1 MIKTVVEIE
10 GMSCGMCEAHVND
23 AVRKAFPSIQSVKS
37 SHSKNMTEIISE
49 QELDEAAVAEAIQA
63 TGYDVKGVTTEPY
76 QKKKGFSL
84 FGRK

>member
-1 MIKTVVEIE
+1 
-10 GMSCGMCEAHVND
+10 
-23 AVRKAFPSIQSVKS
+23 
-37 SHSKNMTEIISE
+37 MTEIISE
-49 QELDEAAVAEAIQA
+49 QELNEAAVAEAIQA

>member
-1 MIKTVVEIE
+1 MVTITATVE
-10 GMSCGMCEAHVND
+10 GMMCGMCEAHVND

-37 SHSKNMTEIISE
+37 SHSKHVTEIISE

-76 QKKKGFSL
+76 QKKGFSL

>member
-1 MIKTVVEIE
+1 MIKTTLRIG
-10 GMSCGMCEAHVND
+10 GMMCGMCEAHVND

-37 SHSKNMTEIISE
+37 SHSKNVTEIISDK
-49 QELDEAAVAEAIQA
+49 ELDEAAVAEAIQA

>member
-1 MIKTVVEIE
+1 MVKITAKVE
-10 GMSCGMCEAHVND
+10 GMMCGMCEVHVND

-37 SHSKNMTEIISE
+37 SHSKHVTEIISE

-76 QKKKGFSL
+76 QKKGFSL

>member
-1 MIKTVVEIE
+1 MIETTLKID
-10 GMSCGMCEAHVND
+10 GMMCGMCEAHVND

-63 TGYDVKGVTTEPY
+63 TGYDVKGVTTESY

>member
-1 MIKTVVEIE
+1 MIKTTLRIG
-10 GMSCGMCEAHVND
+10 GMMCGMCEAHVND

-37 SHSKNMTEIISE
+37 SHSKNTTEIISE

>member
-1 MIKTVVEIE
+1 MVKITATVE
-10 GMSCGMCEAHVND
+10 GMMCGMCEAHVND